1 MAALD
6 GAADG
11 DAGSVAATD
20 VLVPGGPEVDGV
32 ALQPAS
38 TSTSANAARAVIGAK
53 DTRIWLG
60 PRCALR
66 RTHRRNSLPRLA
78 DPCVPEH
85 TFAQQRAGSA
95 RASWLLR
102 PGARAGAGDVA
113 ATAQGQL
120 LGRDSQTASSLPSG
134 SRKTPN
140 QPWPGTSA
148 FGSTTDPPSSVTFW
162 SAASTE
168 STWT

>member
-1 MAALD
+1 M
-6 GAADG
+6 
-11 DAGSVAATD
+11 TKQ
-20 VLVPGGPEVDGV
+20 PPVDGRSV
-32 ALQPAS
+32 
-38 TSTSANAARAVIGAK
+38 
-53 DTRIWLG
+53 
-60 PRCALR
+60 
-66 RTHRRNSLPRLA
+66 
-78 DPCVPEH
+78 
-85 TFAQQRAGSA
+85 
-95 RASWLLR
+95 R
-102 PGARAGAGDVA
+102 PGAQLRSAAGRIGLNLVVVCAPAHARERAGGAAAHVCAGAYAMTKQPSLPGRSVRPA
-113 ATAQGQL
+113 ATLGAAERRIGRILVVTCTLAHARERAKALATARGQL